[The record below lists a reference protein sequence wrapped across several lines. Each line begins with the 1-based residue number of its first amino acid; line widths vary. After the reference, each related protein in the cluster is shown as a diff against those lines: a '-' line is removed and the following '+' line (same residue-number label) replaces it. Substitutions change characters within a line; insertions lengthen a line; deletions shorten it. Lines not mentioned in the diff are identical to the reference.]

1 MFKFFTAAAALLA
14 SSVSAATVDDTC
26 VIVDFT
32 TQTSDFT
39 ALNNVVTIANT
50 GLIALYVDD
59 PLTIAAETFNATP
72 FSVLGMD
79 FTVTPKI
86 NSLSVTGLSGAQIKK
101 INVTGS
107 HSLAVGASFS
117 QITANA
123 SISVELAQTS
133 GTTDLFCFT
142 DISNPSTC
150 APLTITGDVVLGVQ
164 NPTVYAGL
172 DAEMYGCASGVST
185 STCSNLTVTSILTA
199 AISGDVSSVLTAV
212 EKKFKNATI
221 TSLDFSFDS
230 LTALDLSFEDTTTL
244 LSNTVANSAIS
255 TLLSYSKSDINSKG
269 DGYKSLVAL
278 IDVVGVYAINEVI
291 QSELVPLFGASCL

>member
-14 SSVSAATVDDTC
+14 STVSAATVADTC

-32 TQTSDFT
+32 TQKSDFT

-50 GLIALYVDD
+50 GLIALYVED
-59 PLTIAAETFNATP
+59 PLTIAATTYNATA

-79 FTVTPKI
+79 FTVTPII
-86 NSLSVTGLSGAQIKK
+86 NSLSVTGLSSANIKK
-101 INVTGS
+101 INVTGAN
-107 HSLAVGASFS
+107 SLAVGASFS
-117 QITANA
+117 DVTVNA
-123 SISVELAQTS
+123 SITVELAQTS

-150 APLTITGDVVLGVQ
+150 APLTITGDVVLGVE

-199 AISGDVSSVLTAV
+199 AISGDLTSVLTTV
-212 EKKFKNATI
+212 EKKFKNASL
-221 TSLDFSFDS
+221 TSVDFSFDS
-230 LTALDLSFEDTTTL
+230 LTALDVSFEDTTTL
-244 LSNTVANSAIS
+244 LSNTVANTAID
-255 TLLSYSKSDINSKG
+255 TILSYTTSDINSKG

-278 IDVVGVYAINEVI
+278 IDVVGLYAINEVI